1 MPEKMFIKSK
11 KTVTRSAVLR
21 KGHNDS
27 SSWFACVHQTHKRL
41 FKGICLSF
49 CNILFGSEGKKG
61 AGKPRRVG
69 GGGEEEECPGGDD
82 DQHGWDVVQEDVPF
96 PPGDA
101 SAQVSASHKKMKH
114 LCGGTSAGHQ
124 QNHFQT
130 AHLQQ
135 QCYEQPNIE

>member
-82 DQHGWDVVQEDVPF
+82 DQHGWDVVQEDVPL
-96 PPGDA
+96 P
-101 SAQVSASHKKMKH
+101 SAKH
-114 LCGGTSAGHQ
+114 QYKYQHQ
-124 QNHFQT
+124 H
-130 AHLQQ
+130 
-135 QCYEQPNIE
+135 